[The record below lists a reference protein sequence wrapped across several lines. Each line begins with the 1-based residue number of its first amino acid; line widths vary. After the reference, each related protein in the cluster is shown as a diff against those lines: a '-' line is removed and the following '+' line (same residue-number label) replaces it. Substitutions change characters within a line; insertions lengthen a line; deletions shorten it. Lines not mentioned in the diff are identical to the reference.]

1 MGATKGSNVIVDSS
15 ELTSDTYC
23 DAESTLEKL
32 ANESEHLS
40 KKSSSECGKPN
51 H

>member
-1 MGATKGSNVIVDSS
+1 MVATNGSNVIVDRS
-15 ELTSDTYC
+15 ELTGDTYC
-23 DAESTLEKL
+23 DAESTPEKP

-40 KKSSSECGKPN
+40 KKSVSECGKPN